1 MHIDVPN
8 DVLAKWQDIM
18 DTMAKIIAVPAGLIM
33 RIVDNDIQVFVSS
46 KTEGNPYRT
55 GHHEVMVGSGLY
67 CETVIRKDDML
78 LVPNALEDDEW
89 KNNPDVKLNMISYL
103 GFPIRWPDKT
113 PFGTICVLDNQRNDY
128 SELHENL
135 LRQFRD
141 VIEQHLELIQ
151 VNVQLGIAKA
161 ETEVMN
167 AQLKVLASTDGLT
180 GTTNRRRFDEILDQE
195 WRRAD
200 RDHLPLSV
208 LLIDVDHFKQLNDH
222 YGHLHG
228 DDALKM
234 VARVLMAMAGR
245 AGDVVAR
252 YGGEEFAVLLPNTT
266 LHNAEQLAE
275 SIRRAIARTVLF
287 NADGRGVTGTVCVGI
302 ASHIPGTT
310 DDAFRLLQV
319 ADKALYRAKVNG
331 RNRVQA

>member
-1 MHIDVPN
+1 
-8 DVLAKWQDIM
+8 
-18 DTMAKIIAVPAGLIM
+18 
-33 RIVDNDIQVFVSS
+33 
-46 KTEGNPYRT
+46 
-55 GHHEVMVGSGLY
+55 
-67 CETVIRKDDML
+67 
-78 LVPNALEDDEW
+78 
-89 KNNPDVKLNMISYL
+89 
-103 GFPIRWPDKT
+103 
-113 PFGTICVLDNQRNDY
+113 
-128 SELHENL
+128 
-135 LRQFRD
+135 
-141 VIEQHLELIQ
+141 LELIQ

-180 GTTNRRRFDEILDQE
+180 GTINRRRFDEILDQE

-200 RDHLPLSV
+200 REHLPLSV